1 MEVSDDF
8 DNESLMVLWEIRL
21 DWRQFGEVKV
31 RCRQQQQTMTWNLA
45 TNNSAIGNREDG
57 DLWSWERVLFLKIGD

>member
-31 RCRQQQQTMTWNLA
+31 RCRQQQ
-45 TNNSAIGNREDG
+45 
-57 DLWSWERVLFLKIGD
+57 